1 MRIFNTIWLVVMM
14 SFAMLSC
21 MELGFREAMPLN
33 GTDIA
38 EFPVELQGWYVSIN
52 DSKDTMEV
60 KSTSVSEDR
69 FALDG
74 KNVIR
79 KFGKY
84 YVCNQ
89 KKLNRWNIA
98 LIKETCRGFAL
109 YSFDIDDSKHREI
122 IRELTSVTE
131 IKDEDGG
138 LDYLLIDPSN
148 EEFSRLVKSKAFV
161 RVEKFR
167 RIK

>member
-1 MRIFNTIWLVVMM
+1 MM
-14 SFAMLSC
+14 SLTMSSC
-21 MELGFREAMPLN
+21 MELGFKEAMPLN
-33 GTDIA
+33 GTDIT
-38 EFPVELQGWYVSIN
+38 EFPAELQGWYVSIN

-74 KNVIR
+74 KNVMR
-79 KFGKY
+79 KFDKY

-98 LIKETCRGFAL
+98 LIKETCRGFSL

-122 IRELTSVTE
+122 IRKLTTVTE

-138 LDYLLIDPSN
+138 LDYLLIAPSD
-148 EEFSRLVKSKAFV
+148 EEFARLVKSNAFV
-161 RVEKFR
+161 RVEKFK
-167 RIK
+167 RIKK